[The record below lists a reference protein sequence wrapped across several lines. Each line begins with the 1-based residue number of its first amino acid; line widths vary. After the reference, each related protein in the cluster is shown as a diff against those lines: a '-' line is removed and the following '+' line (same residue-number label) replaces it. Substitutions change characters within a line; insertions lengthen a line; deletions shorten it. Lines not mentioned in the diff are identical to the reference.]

1 MIRVIV
7 ADEQSLF
14 RVGVRS
20 ILSKEADIFVAG
32 EANSIAEGMK
42 LIQQLHPD
50 VVLLGL
56 ASGSAEWEEILSLL
70 RNGTSP
76 CKVIVFMDGVTEES
90 LLGMIRA
97 GAKGYST
104 KTISPPFLVKAVRAV
119 HAGEIWADRRMVTK
133 VFEEFLTLKR
143 PVSSHSGI
151 KASVLT
157 KREAEILKLI
167 ARGMKNKEIAESLFI
182 SEKTVKTHITNIFE
196 KLEVKDRLKA
206 ALFVIEGGLAGK
218 ETG

>member
-1 MIRVIV
+1 MIRVII

-14 RVGVRS
+14 RAGVKS
-20 ILSKEADIFVAG
+20 TLSRERDIFIAG
-32 EANSIAEGMK
+32 ETNSIAEVPA
-42 LIQQLHPD
+42 LSRQLNPD
-50 VVLLGL
+50 ILLLGL
-56 ASGSAEWEEILSLL
+56 QTGSQEWENVLGHL

-76 CKVIVFMDGVTEES
+76 CKVIIFMEGVGEGD
-90 LLGMIRA
+90 LLSMIRA

-119 HAGEIWADRRMVTK
+119 HAGEIWADRRLVTK
-133 VFEEFLTLKR
+133 VFEEFLTLKQTSAAR
-143 PVSSHSGI
+143 PVA

-182 SEKTVKTHITNIFE
+182 SEKTVKTHITNIFD
-196 KLEVKDRLKA
+196 KLEVNDRLKA
-206 ALFVIEGGLAGK
+206 ALFVIEGGLSSK
-218 ETG
+218 ESG